1 MTMSPQTTTH
11 MGTAA
16 SVALQPEPPV
26 KGRRRRKTRERI
38 SKHLMA
44 NRTAY
49 LMIAPMV
56 ILLGIFVWWPL
67 MYSFYLSTF
76 EISFYEDP
84 VFVGLQFYQYVLE
97 DPQFWRSI
105 GIGAMY
111 VVYTVPAIM
120 IIAFLMASFIRTCGI
135 KLAGLLKTTVYIPTV
150 VSAVVASIVFI
161 FMYRADGGIINW
173 LLGFVGLGPFAFLS
187 DPNLALPAIS
197 IPGIWLAFG
206 ITTLI
211 MLAGM
216 YDIPQS
222 YYEAAQLEGANY
234 VQRTFF
240 ITIPLMKNVLLYL
253 LVTAT
258 IAGMQQF
265 ELPLIMTQGGPTNST
280 MTPNLFIFNTFKD
293 PTPYATSFS
302 LTAALILFFVLGTI
316 SVLIFRLIRSDKAI
330 DA

>member
-16 SVALQPEPPV
+16 SVALQPEAPV
-26 KGRRRRKTRERI
+26 KGRRRRRTRERI

-76 EISFYEDP
+76 EISFYEEP

>member
-26 KGRRRRKTRERI
+26 KGRRRRRTRERI

-265 ELPLIMTQGGPTNST
+265 ELPLIMTQGGPTNAT